1 MIAHDD
7 DDWASVGIFHLQTAI
22 QIMNLLVDNDLV
34 HREVMTEMIQAR
46 IRECGNQLE
55 QAMWETYVDF
65 LKPEFNPPQKSTG
78 NVITFPEG
86 SDKGVWR

>member
-1 MIAHDD
+1 MITHGE

-34 HREVMTEMIQAR
+34 NREVMIEMIEGK
-46 IRECGNQLE
+46 IREAGTPLE
-55 QAMWETYVDF
+55 QAMWETYIDF
-65 LKPEFNPPQKSTG
+65 LKPEFNPPQQSTG

-86 SDKGVWR
+86 VDMGN

>member
-34 HREVMTEMIQAR
+34 NRGVMTEMIQAR

-86 SDKGVWR
+86 ADTG

>member
-1 MIAHDD
+1 MITHGE

-34 HREVMTEMIQAR
+34 NRPVMAEMIQAK
-46 IRECGNQLE
+46 IREAGSQVE

-65 LKPEFNPPQKSTG
+65 LKPEFNPPKDS
-78 NVITFPEG
+78 NVVRFPEG
-86 SDKGVWR
+86 SDFA